1 MVRTNFDMERLTK
14 KQHLLLAI
22 RAAVVT
28 GEKEEL
34 PDLVQEYRACKANAC
49 MRAHKQYNININ
61 EQKKAHTNLG

>member
-28 GEKEEL
+28 GEKEAMYK
-34 PDLVQEYRACKANAC
+34 LVAEYRAN
-49 MRAHKQYNININ
+49 
-61 EQKKAHTNLG
+61 

>member
-1 MVRTNFDMERLTK
+1 MLNMTK
-14 KQHLLLAI
+14 KITYEHAVTREQFLLIAI

-49 MRAHKQYNININ
+49 MRAHKQY
-61 EQKKAHTNLG
+61 KKI

>member
-49 MRAHKQYNININ
+49 MRAHKQ
-61 EQKKAHTNLG
+61 